1 MGPVQVLVI
10 GFDQP
15 AFTGEVL
22 AELSRLRSAGIVR
35 LVDLL
40 VVARR
45 DDGAFEILAEP
56 TAMTPSRGELAAAVL
71 GSGEDEGSS
80 MVDDGLGRSRHPT
93 WSLADSV
100 AAGTTAAV
108 ALIEHTWAAPLREA
122 IDRVGGVPLEET
134 WLAPDD
140 VLLLEQMM
148 RHDAP

>member
-10 GFDQP
+10 GLDQP

-22 AELSRLRSAGIVR
+22 AELRRLRSAGIVR
-35 LVDLL
+35 LVDALL
-40 VVARR
+40 VARR

-56 TAMTPSRGELAAAVL
+56 TAMTPSRGELAAALL
-71 GSGEDEGSS
+71 GAPDGEDSP
-80 MVDDGLGRSRHPT
+80 MVQQDADRPRHPT

-100 AAGTTAAV
+100 PAGTTAAV

-140 VLLLEQMM
+140 LLLLEQMM
-148 RHDAP
+148 GSDAP